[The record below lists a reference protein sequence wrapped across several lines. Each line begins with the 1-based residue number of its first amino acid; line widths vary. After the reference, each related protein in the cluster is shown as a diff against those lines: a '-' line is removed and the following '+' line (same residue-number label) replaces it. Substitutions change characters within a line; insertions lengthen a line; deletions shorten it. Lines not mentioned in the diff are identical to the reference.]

1 MPADS
6 GEDVLVRLF
15 EMIEERAR
23 LRPADSYVTSLL
35 DGGHAAI
42 AAKVREEAEEFI
54 EAASASDR
62 AHTVHE
68 AADLL
73 FHLCVLLALAGVPLG
88 DVLEELESRFG
99 VSGLVEKASRQTSG
113 GG

>member
-6 GEDVLVRLF
+6 GEDILARLF

-23 LRPADSYVTSLL
+23 LRPADSYVTNLFE
-35 DGGHAAI
+35 GGQAAI
-42 AAKVREEAEEFI
+42 AAKVREEAEELI

-68 AADLL
+68 AADLF
-73 FHLCVLLALAGVPLG
+73 FHVCVQLVLAGVSLR
-88 DVLEELESRFG
+88 DVLAELESRFG

-113 GG
+113 EG